1 MAATVLLVPSWPPP
15 RTLTGIFGDDRVF
28 QDRKGLRMEW
38 ILPAKG
44 SRILARAAVATAAP
58 RPRWPCSPA
67 LQWAHLVAWPWAQT
81 PPGSGQHR
89 LVPKLPPQ
97 LSVTQEHL
105 SGTCSAPGVP
115 LNHNQSV
122 SSNRVFGSRF
132 LNGAIQTCRAQGTLS
147 PSPPQGVPS
156 PDPGG
161 LSFHVGNR

>member
-44 SRILARAAVATAAP
+44 SRILVRAAVATAAP
-58 RPRWPCSPA
+58 HPRWPCSPA

-105 SGTCSAPGVP
+105 SGPCSAPSVP
-115 LNHNQSV
+115 LNH
-122 SSNRVFGSRF
+122 RVLARIECSEAGSRTA
-132 LNGAIQTCRAQGTLS
+132 LSRRAEHRGHSPHHLRKVSPALTPGACRS
-147 PSPPQGVPS
+147 M
-156 PDPGG
+156 
-161 LSFHVGNR
+161 